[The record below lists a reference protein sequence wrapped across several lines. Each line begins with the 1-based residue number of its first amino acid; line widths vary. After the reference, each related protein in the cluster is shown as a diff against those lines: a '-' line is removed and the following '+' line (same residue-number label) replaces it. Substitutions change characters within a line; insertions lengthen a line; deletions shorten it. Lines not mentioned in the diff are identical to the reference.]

1 MRNGLKWLC
10 GSIVLTAC
18 SSSER
23 PADTT
28 KTDSVARAAA
38 AVDSAPDRTRRVTI
52 VFVGTSLTAG
62 YGLEPDEAFPALI
75 GRMLDSLGVPNE
87 VRNAGVSGET
97 SAGALRRIDW
107 PLSARDIDILMLET
121 GANDGLRGLDLD
133 STRANIDSI
142 LMRMRTLQPHARLL
156 LAQME
161 APPNMGVKYTSGFR
175 AMFPAL
181 AKKHGATLVPFLL
194 DSVAGSLDF
203 NQGDG
208 IHPNAEGE
216 KVVARNVFRA
226 LLPVVAVVRKEKG
239 I

>member
-1 MRNGLKWLC
+1 MLLA
-10 GSIVLTAC
+10 AC
-18 SSSER
+18 AGSER
-23 PADTT
+23 PADST
-28 KTDSVARAAA
+28 KTVPGASAAKVASAT
-38 AVDSAPDRTRRVTI
+38 DSAPDKTRRVTV
-52 VFVGTSLTAG
+52 VFIGTSLTAG
-62 YGLEPDEAFPALI
+62 YGLEPDEAFPMLI

-107 PLSARDIDILMLET
+107 PLSAKDIDILMLET

-142 LMRMRTLQPHARLL
+142 LTRMRTLQPHARLL

-181 AKKHGATLVPFLL
+181 ARKHGATLVPFLL
-194 DSVAGSLDF
+194 DSVAGSLDL

-216 KVVARNVFRA
+216 KIVARNVFRA
-226 LLPVVAVVRKEKG
+226 LWPEIALIRKEKG
-239 I
+239 L

>member
-1 MRNGLKWLC
+1 MLLSGC
-10 GSIVLTAC
+10 AQ
-18 SSSER
+18 SER
-23 PADTT
+23 PADSVRAVQPAGAVA
-28 KTDSVARAAA
+28 DSTPAN
-38 AVDSAPDRTRRVTI
+38 TRRVTI

-62 YGLEPDEAFPALI
+62 YGLEPDEAYPVLI

-107 PLSARDIDILMLET
+107 PISAKDIDILVLET
-121 GANDGLRGLDLD
+121 GANDALRGLDLD

-142 LMRMRTLQPHARLL
+142 LTRIRTLRPSTRVL

-161 APPNMGVKYTSGFR
+161 APPNMGVKYTSAFR
-175 AMFPAL
+175 SMFPTL
-181 AKKHGATLVPFLL
+181 AKKHSAGLVPFLL
-194 DSVAGSLDF
+194 DSVAGTLDL

-216 KVVARNVFRA
+216 KIVARNVWRA
-226 LLPVVAVVRKEKG
+226 LAPVVDSVRKEKG
-239 I
+239 L

>member
-1 MRNGLKWLC
+1 M
-10 GSIVLTAC
+10 A
-18 SSSER
+18 
-23 PADTT
+23 
-28 KTDSVARAAA
+28 DSVP
-38 AVDSAPDRTRRVTI
+38 SSPRRITI

-62 YGLEPDEAFPALI
+62 YGLEPDEAYPVLI
-75 GRMLDSLGVPNE
+75 GGMLDSLGVPNE

-107 PLSARDIDILMLET
+107 PISSTDIDILVLET

-133 STRANIDSI
+133 STRANIDAIITRIREKRPST
-142 LMRMRTLQPHARLL
+142 RVL

-181 AKKHGATLVPFLL
+181 ARKHGIRLVPFLL
-194 DSVAGSLDF
+194 EGVAGDIDL

-208 IHPNAEGE
+208 IHPNAAGE
-216 KVVARNVFRA
+216 RIVAANMFKA
-226 LLPVVAVVRKEKG
+226 LRPEIEVVRKVKG
-239 I
+239 L

>member
-1 MRNGLKWLC
+1 MKWI
-10 GSIVLTAC
+10 SVLLLTGCTTA
-18 SSSER
+18 EK
-23 PADTT
+23 PADS
-28 KTDSVARAAA
+28 SVVAKAASPA
-38 AVDSAPDRTRRVTI
+38 PVGDSAPSASRRVTI
-52 VFVGTSLTAG
+52 LFIGTSLTAG
-62 YGLEPDEAFPALI
+62 YGLEPDEAYPVLI

-107 PLSARDIDILMLET
+107 PISSTDIDILVLET

-133 STRANIDSI
+133 STRANIDAIITRIREKHPSVRI
-142 LMRMRTLQPHARLL
+142 V

-181 AKKHGATLVPFLL
+181 AKKHGIRLAPFLL
-194 DSVAGSLDF
+194 EGVAGDLDL

-216 KVVARNVFRA
+216 VIVAKNVYRA
-226 LLPVVAVVRKEKG
+226 LEPEIALVRQAKG
-239 I
+239 L

>member
-1 MRNGLKWLC
+1 ML
-10 GSIVLTAC
+10 LTAC
-18 SSSER
+18 AGGER

-28 KTDSVARAAA
+28 KLVAGASAATA
-38 AVDSAPDRTRRVTI
+38 AGAADSAPDRTRRVTI
-52 VFVGTSLTAG
+52 VFIGTSLTAG
-62 YGLEPDEAFPALI
+62 YGLEPDEAFPVLI

-107 PLSARDIDILMLET
+107 PLSAKDIDILMLET
-121 GANDGLRGLDLD
+121 GANDGLRGFDLD

-181 AKKHGATLVPFLL
+181 AKKHGARLVPFLL

-216 KVVARNVFRA
+216 KIVARNVWRA
-226 LLPVVAVVRKEKG
+226 IQPAVDSVRKAKG
-239 I
+239 L

>member
-1 MRNGLKWLC
+1 
-10 GSIVLTAC
+10 VT
-18 SSSER
+18 
-23 PADTT
+23 
-28 KTDSVARAAA
+28 
-38 AVDSAPDRTRRVTI
+38 DSAPDKTRRVTI
-52 VFVGTSLTAG
+52 VFIGTSLTAG
-62 YGLEPDEAFPALI
+62 YGLEPDEAFPVLV

-107 PLSARDIDILMLET
+107 PLSAKDIDILMLET
-121 GANDGLRGLDLD
+121 GANDGLRGFDLD

-142 LMRMRTLQPHARLL
+142 LTRMRTLQPHARLL

-194 DSVAGSLDF
+194 DSVAGSLDL

-216 KVVARNVFRA
+216 KIVARNVFRA
-226 LLPVVAVVRKEKG
+226 LAPEIALIRKEKG
-239 I
+239 L

>member
-1 MRNGLKWLC
+1 MCW
-10 GSIVLTAC
+10 VLLAAC
-18 SSSER
+18 STAEQK
-23 PADTT
+23 ADTT
-28 KTDSVARAAA
+28 KASASAT
-38 AVDSAPDRTRRVTI
+38 AVSDSAPNQTRRITI
-52 VFVGTSLTAG
+52 VFIGTSLTAG
-62 YGLEPDEAFPALI
+62 YGLEPDEAYPVLI
-75 GRMLDSLGVPNE
+75 GKMLDSLGVPNE

-107 PLSARDIDILMLET
+107 PLSAKDIDILVLET

-142 LMRMRTLQPHARLL
+142 LTRIRTLQPSARVV

-181 AKKHGATLVPFLL
+181 ARKHGIGLAPFLL
-194 DSVAGSLDF
+194 DSVAGELDL

-216 KVVARNVFRA
+216 RIVARNMMRA
-226 LLPVVAVVRKEKG
+226 LQPSVDSVRKEKKL
-239 I
+239 

>member
-1 MRNGLKWLC
+1 M
-10 GSIVLTAC
+10 
-18 SSSER
+18 
-23 PADTT
+23 P
-28 KTDSVARAAA
+28 VAQ
-38 AVDSAPDRTRRVTI
+38 RRITI

-62 YGLEPDEAFPALI
+62 YGLEPEEAYPVLI

-107 PLSARDIDILMLET
+107 PTSAKDIDILVLET
-121 GANDGLRGLDLD
+121 GANDGLRGFDLD

-142 LMRMRTLQPHARLL
+142 LTRIRASQPTAKVLL
-156 LAQME
+156 VQME

-181 AKKHGATLVPFLL
+181 AKKHNVGLMPFLL
-194 DSVAGSLDF
+194 DSVAGSLDL

-208 IHPNAEGE
+208 IHPNAEGA
-216 KVVARNVFRA
+216 KIVARNVWRA
-226 LLPVVAVVRKEKG
+226 LVPVVDSVRKEKKL
-239 I
+239 